1 MEHRR
6 LGHSGLEVPVLA
18 LGSYHVYD
26 RLTLA
31 ETTEL
36 VRTAHTAGATW
47 FDVGHYA
54 SAAFPETPVSTTD
67 IRFGFAREA
76 AGIAREDYL
85 HTEKLWYGGPRPS
98 FKAQL
103 AESLPRAQ
111 VDYADIVIENP
122 DTAYYF
128 DTKVDMID
136 IVTQMAGVI
145 DAGLARHWGINHST
159 VAELR
164 EACEF
169 ATREGMPLPTVLQI
183 PYSAIARKMAEDP
196 ELQEVVEEF
205 DLAIQASNA
214 LAVGVLAGRPQAAST
229 RPLGPEG
236 MTEHAQRVSEEFAGL
251 AQSVQATPAQLA
263 LAFVLTGPR
272 VASVLAG
279 MSSIAQFEEN
289 LGAIDLLKR
298 EGPERIRDLLA
309 ELPQNDRE
317 LAVGQLTS

>member
-6 LGHSGLEVPVLA
+6 LGHSELQVPTLA

-26 RLTLA
+26 RLSLTEA
-31 ETTEL
+31 TEL
-36 VRTAHTAGATW
+36 IGAAHAAGATW

-111 VDYADIVIENP
+111 VDYADLVIENP

-128 DTKVDMID
+128 GTKVDMTD

-145 DAGLARHWGINHST
+145 EAGLARHWGINHAT
-159 VAELR
+159 AGELR

-169 ATREGMPLPTVLQI
+169 AQREGMPLPTVLQI
-183 PYSAIARKMAEDP
+183 PYSAIARKMAEDQ
-196 ELQEVVEEF
+196 ELQDLIAEF
-205 DLAIQASNA
+205 DLAIQVSNA
-214 LAVGVLAGRPQAAST
+214 LAVGVLAGRPSFAST

-236 MTEHAQRVSEEFAGL
+236 MTEHAERVSPEFADI
-251 AQSVQATPAQLA
+251 ANSVGATPAQLA
-263 LAFVLTGPR
+263 LAFALTGPR

-279 MSSIAQFEEN
+279 MSSVAQLQEN
-289 LGAIDLLKR
+289 VGALPLLDR
-298 EGPERIRDLLA
+298 EGPSRIRALLA
-309 ELPQNDRE
+309 DLSQNDRE
-317 LAVGQLTS
+317 LTVGELTK

>member
-6 LGHSGLEVPVLA
+6 LGHSELQVPTLA
-18 LGSYHVYD
+18 LGSYHIYD
-26 RLTLA
+26 RLSLIEA
-31 ETTEL
+31 TEL
-36 VRTAHTAGATW
+36 VGAAHATGMTW

-128 DTKVDMID
+128 GTSVDMID
-136 IVTQMAGVI
+136 IVTQMASVI
-145 DAGLARHWGINHST
+145 DTGLARHWGINHAT
-159 VAELR
+159 AAELR
-164 EACEF
+164 KACEF
-169 ATREGMPLPTVLQI
+169 AQREGMPLPTVLQI
-183 PYSAIARKMAEDP
+183 PYSAIARMMAEGR
-196 ELQEVVEEF
+196 ELQDLAAEF
-205 DLAIQASNA
+205 DLAIQVSNA
-214 LAVGVLAGRPQAAST
+214 LAVGVLAGRPSSAST

-236 MTEHAQRVSEEFAGL
+236 MTEHAERVSAEFAEI
-251 AQSVQATPAQLA
+251 AHSVQATPAQLA
-263 LAFVLTGPR
+263 IAFALTGPR

-279 MSSIAQFEEN
+279 MSSVAQVREN
-289 LGAIDLLKR
+289 TGALTLLDR
-298 EGPERIRDLLA
+298 EGPERIRALLA
-309 ELPQNDRE
+309 ELSQNDRE
-317 LAVGQLTS
+317 LAVGELTK